1 MSSFVDPQTPDGM
14 PKVSDISVP
23 FSKQYYTVCI
33 IYIVLV
39 DCGLFIVLVA
49 VPCCVLRVV
58 LPQLIVEF

>member
-33 IYIVLV
+33 VYIVLV
-39 DCGLFIVLVA
+39 YCGLFIVLVA
-49 VPCCVLRVV
+49 VPCVLRVV
-58 LPQLIVEF
+58 LPQLIVKF